1 MARGAAALLRPFAR
15 NTLRAVIRHSSR
27 LEAFRMKH
35 LFAAMAALAA
45 LPLFAQPAPTQID
58 PAKKPVAVL
67 NGQTI
72 TAGDLD
78 MLYDRLGTQMRA
90 QYESQGGKTAFL
102 ENYLRKRLVIQEA
115 IKHSFDQRPDVKAD
129 MQASAESTLFDRYV
143 RDVISQPIISD
154 AELKKFYDENPA
166 EFATAE
172 KVKVRHIIIM
182 PADSGPNK
190 KTRAEAQEKIQAIAA
205 ELHSKNIFPVG
216 TSPEV
221 SQRVILKNFSEAAE
235 KYSEDASRESGGDLG
250 WVGPNV
256 LDPDFEKAAFALKKG
271 LMSGIIETKFGFHLI
286 LVEDRK
292 AAGTLSFEE
301 AKPQIRE
308 YLMTQ
313 HASEVVGAVARLTN
327 ELRAT
332 SKIATFPENIT
343 K

>member
-1 MARGAAALLRPFAR
+1 
-15 NTLRAVIRHSSR
+15 
-27 LEAFRMKH
+27 MKH
-35 LFAAMAALAA
+35 FFAAMAALAA
-45 LPLFAQPAPTQID
+45 LPLFAQSAPAQID

-78 MLYDRLGTQMRA
+78 MLYDRLGTQMRS
-90 QYESQGGKTAFL
+90 QYESQGGKAAFL
-102 ENYLRKRLVIQEA
+102 ENYLRKRLVVQEA
-115 IKHSFDQRPDVKAD
+115 IKHNFDQRPDVKAD
-129 MQASAESTLFDRYV
+129 MQASAEATLFDRYV

-166 EFATAE
+166 EFATSE
-172 KVKVRHIIIM
+172 KVKVRHIIVV
-182 PADSGPNK
+182 PADSGPNR
-190 KTRAEAQEKIQAIAA
+190 KTRAEAQEKIQAIAS
-205 ELHSKNIFPVG
+205 ELHSKNVFPAG

-221 SQRVILKNFSEAAE
+221 AQRMVLKNFAEAAQ
-235 KYSEDASRESGGDLG
+235 KYSEDGGSRESGGDLG

-256 LDPDFEKAAFALKKG
+256 LDPDFEKAAFLLKKG
-271 LMSGIIETKFGFHLI
+271 VISGIVESKFGFHII

-292 AAGTLSFEE
+292 PAGTLSFEE

-332 SKIATFPENIT
+332 SKVATFPENIT
-343 K
+343 R

>member
-1 MARGAAALLRPFAR
+1 
-15 NTLRAVIRHSSR
+15 
-27 LEAFRMKH
+27 MKH

-45 LPLFAQPAPTQID
+45 LPLFAQSAPAPVD
-58 PAKKPVAVL
+58 PAKKPVAVV

-78 MLYDRLGTQMRA
+78 LLYDRLGTKMRA
-90 QYESQGGKTAFL
+90 QYESQGGKSAFL

-115 IKHSFDQRPDVKAD
+115 IKHNFDQKPEVKAD

-143 RDVISQPIISD
+143 RDVVSQPIISD
-154 AELKKFYDENPA
+154 DELKKFYDENPA

-172 KVKVRHIIIM
+172 KVKVRHIIIV
-182 PADSGPNK
+182 PTDNGPNR

-205 ELHSKNIFPVG
+205 ELHGKNVFPPG
-216 TSPEV
+216 TDVETM
-221 SQRVILKNFSEAAE
+221 QRMVVKNFSEAAQ
-235 KYSEDASRESGGDLG
+235 KYSEDGARESGGDLG
-250 WVGPNV
+250 WIGPNV
-256 LDPDFEKAAFALKKG
+256 LDPQFEQAAFLLKKG
-271 LMSGIIETKFGFHLI
+271 VISGIIETKFGFHLI

-292 AAGTLSFEE
+292 PAGTLSFDE

-313 HASEVVGAVARLTN
+313 HATQVLEAVARLTN